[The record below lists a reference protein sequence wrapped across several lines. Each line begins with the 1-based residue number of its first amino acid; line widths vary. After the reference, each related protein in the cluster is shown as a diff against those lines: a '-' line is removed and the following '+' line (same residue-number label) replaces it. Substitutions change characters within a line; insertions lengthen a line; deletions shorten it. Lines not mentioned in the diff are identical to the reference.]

1 MAVIHA
7 RIKTGFAHLHARWAD
22 RLLTVLTI
30 LLAGILFVLAPLYGA
45 GVIASESYSIALLLL
60 CGAALFV
67 VSGSPVTVVS
77 VLVAIGLSA
86 VAATLG
92 LRHASLDLYLHATA
106 WTILG
111 VSVSWAVARAVFGP
125 GVVNYHRIMGAIL
138 LYLTIGSTFV
148 AFYTYVGLIIPDA
161 FTGVPMEDRPALV
174 SNLIYFSFV
183 TLTSTG
189 YGDIVPVH
197 PIARSLSN
205 IEGIIGQL
213 YPATL
218 LARLVSLEIESRR
231 K

>member
-1 MAVIHA
+1 MAVIHP
-7 RIKTGFAHLHARWAD
+7 RIKTGFARLQERWAD
-22 RLLTVLTI
+22 RLLTTLTVM
-30 LLAGILFVLAPLYGA
+30 LAAILFVLAPLHGA
-45 GVIASESYSIALLLL
+45 DVIKSESYSVVILLL
-60 CGAALFV
+60 CGAGLFV

-86 VAATLG
+86 AAATLR
-92 LRHASLDLYLHATA
+92 LRHSSLDLYLDATA

-111 VSVSWAVARAVFGP
+111 ISVSWAVARAVFGP
-125 GVVNYHRIMGAIL
+125 GVVNYHRIIGAIL
-138 LYLTIGSTFV
+138 LYLLIGSTFV
-148 AFYTYVGLIIPDA
+148 AFYTFVGLIIPDA
-161 FTGVPMEDRPALV
+161 FAGVPMEDSPALV